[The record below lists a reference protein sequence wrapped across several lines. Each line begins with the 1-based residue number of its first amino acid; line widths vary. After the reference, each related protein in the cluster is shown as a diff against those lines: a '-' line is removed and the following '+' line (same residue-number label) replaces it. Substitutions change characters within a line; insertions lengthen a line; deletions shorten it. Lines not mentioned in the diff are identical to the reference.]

1 MVDAH
6 VILKSTTMNNI
17 TNEELQSKL
26 SRVKS
31 TDTFVEEARALHG
44 DLFDYNKVDYRSIT
58 QRVLISCKKHGDFY
72 VMPREHLA
80 GKGCTKCSREKEF
93 VEKLHA
99 KFGNKFGIEK
109 LKYVDANTPVELV
122 CPTHGYFVRKP
133 SNILESTYGCPEC
146 YSQQV
151 EESKLATEAK
161 KEQRKQDAQMQYNLF
176 YESLTDSIGCNGY
189 DSYYDFIEN
198 IANILKQLDN
208 RSLSDLMTL
217 LRREQRE
224 RKYSSECYSSTGL
237 LYQVEQL
244 PTSFVSIDFET
255 LYAQRVSACS
265 IGLVKYKNGKLV
277 DRYYSLIRPPFDYS
291 GKRGSAL
298 TWIHG
303 FSEQMLEN
311 EKTMAELLPEIEQF
325 IERLPLVAHNACVE
339 KACFRET
346 IAYYGLES
354 NIDYE
359 NILDTLTLSKQI
371 ERKIGN
377 YTDGAG
383 THSLDAV
390 CRRFGVPEMNHHNAL
405 DDAEMCGN
413 LLLQFILIQK
423 DGVTEIMPIS
433 DDLRTIKQSAEK
445 YKAEDK
451 IPRTDLENVCDNP
464 FKEKVVVLTGFS
476 KCDSQNYAHKLNE
489 LGAIIKDSVNK
500 KTNILIAGYNAGPSK
515 LQKAQEFGAQIMP
528 ESELIEILKSL

>member
-1 MVDAH
+1 
-6 VILKSTTMNNI
+6 MNNI

-31 TDTFVEEARALHG
+31 ADTFVEEARALHG
-44 DLFDYNKVDYRSIT
+44 DLFDYDKVDYRSIT

-109 LKYVDANTPVELV
+109 LYYVDANTPVELV
-122 CPTHGYFVRKP
+122 CPTHGSFVRKP

-151 EESKLATEAK
+151 EESKLATEAR
-161 KEQRKQDAQMQYNLF
+161 KEQRKQETQAQYNLF
-176 YESLTDSIGCNGY
+176 YELLTDSIGCKSY

-198 IANILKQLDN
+198 LANILKQLDD
-208 RSLSDLMTL
+208 RSLSDLMSL
-217 LRREQRE
+217 LRREMRE
-224 RKYSSECYSSTGL
+224 RKYSSECGSSAGP

-244 PTSFVSIDFET
+244 PNSFVSVDFET

-265 IGLVKYKNGKLV
+265 IGLVKYKEGKLV
-277 DRYYSLIRPPFDYS
+277 DRYYSLIRPPFDYP
-291 GKRGSAL
+291 GKCGSTL

-311 EKTMAELLPEIEQF
+311 EKTMADLLPEIDLF
-325 IERLPLVAHNACVE
+325 IEGLPLVAHNACVE

-354 NIDYE
+354 NLDYE

-371 ERKIGN
+371 EKRIGN
-377 YTDGAG
+377 YVEGAG

-390 CRRFGVPEMNHHNAL
+390 CRRFGVLELNHHNAL

-413 LLLQFILIQK
+413 LLLQFIRIK
-423 DGVTEIMPIS
+423 SDGVTKIIPIPE
-433 DDLRTIKQSAEK
+433 DLRTIKQTADK

-464 FKEKVVVLTGFS
+464 FKEKIVVLTGFS
-476 KCDSQNYAHKLNE
+476 KCNSQNYAHQLNE

-500 KTNILIAGYNAGPSK
+500 KTNILITGYNAGPSK
-515 LQKAQEFGAQIMP
+515 LKKAEEFGVRIIP
-528 ESELIEILKSL
+528 ENDFLEMLKSL